1 LDKIRETSTDVIS
14 ANMWNN
20 LEMLAHF
27 CEDELEFDYERNE
40 FYDTDL
46 DTAKFVIDMLY
57 EEVKEIQKENPDSF
71 MNNFV
76 CTTKEIK
83 TEDGRTEK
91 IQAVGIIPEKTEVRK
106 SKKQIFEE
114 YEKDYLERMKS
125 ENTE

>member
-1 LDKIRETSTDVIS
+1 
-14 ANMWNN
+14 MWNN